1 MGLLY
6 GLFQKFIAFDGQF
19 RDRLWADA
27 DLPKANKEVRT
38 MFYFTLFKKTVGF
51 QVFIRLTA
59 VMAVIIA
66 PDVCLKL
73 VLFCFEGDVY

>member
-27 DLPKANKEVRT
+27 DLPKANKEVRKT
-38 MFYFTLFKKTVGF
+38 FYFTLFQKASGF
-51 QVFIRLTA
+51 QVFIKLTA
-59 VMAVIIA
+59 VIAVIIA
-66 PDVCLKL
+66 PGCVFLL
-73 VLFCFEGDVY
+73 NLFFILL